1 MPDFD
6 FETLFFMN
14 YDVCMSPSFKS
25 LAMKHL
31 ASMLCLTNLGIF
43 QVLFV
48 CLIILQQVVLVRV
61 SGHVFN

>member
-14 YDVCMSPSFKS
+14 YDVCMSPSFES
-25 LAMKHL
+25 SAMKHL
-31 ASMLCLTNLGIF
+31 GTCQTSLG
-43 QVLFV
+43 LV
-48 CLIILQQVVLVRV
+48 CLIILQQVALVRV